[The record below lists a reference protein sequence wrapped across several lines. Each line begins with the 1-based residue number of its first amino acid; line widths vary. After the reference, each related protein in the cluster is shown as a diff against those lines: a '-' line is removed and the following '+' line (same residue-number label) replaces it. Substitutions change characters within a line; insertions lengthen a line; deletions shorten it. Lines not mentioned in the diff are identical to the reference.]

1 MSNEVIIKHKHQ
13 GQTLAFKATSV
24 TGETRKG
31 TFYWEFAR
39 FGCPVASV
47 VEKNLLPGYVE
58 KTKLLYGKPW
68 LSKVQELKEV
78 HLHRAQLD
86 DYGDLP
92 EDTVAVWTVNHLGLT
107 WVIERESGATL
118 HIFNNPEQKVTAPT
132 FHAALKRLFP
142 KQPVVINRL
151 KVVKERVKA

>member
-24 TGETRKG
+24 TGETKNG

-47 VEKNLLPGYVE
+47 AERNLLPGYDE

-68 LSKVQELKEV
+68 LDKVQALKEV
-78 HLHRAQLD
+78 HLHRED
-86 DYGDLP
+86 MSDYENLP
-92 EDTVAVWTVNHLGLT
+92 EDTVAVWTINHLALT
-107 WVIERESGATL
+107 WIIEQEAGATL
-118 HIFNNPEQKVTAPT
+118 HIFNNPTKTIKAKT
-132 FHAALKRLFP
+132 FHAALKKLFP
-142 KQPVVINRL
+142 KQPVVIHRL
-151 KVVKERVKA
+151 KVVKERVQ